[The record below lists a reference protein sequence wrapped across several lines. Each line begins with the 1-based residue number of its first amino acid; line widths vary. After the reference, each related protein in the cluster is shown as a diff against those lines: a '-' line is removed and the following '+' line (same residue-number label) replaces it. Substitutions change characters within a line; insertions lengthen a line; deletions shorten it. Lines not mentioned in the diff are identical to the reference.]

1 MIRNRTF
8 VSTDCYR
15 KELQEQGL
23 QLFNMY
29 ANEGDIHQYIA
40 DCIPSHWH
48 RELEVFLLLQGSVII
63 QIGDNIYH
71 AEAGEGYF
79 INTGVLHSFAAAV
92 PSPCIYHSFVF
103 DSGIIGGTPGSV
115 FDTMYV
121 RPLLDAGPDF
131 LKFQKEAGDEAFF
144 QQFDTAFTACEKE
157 KSGYEFEV
165 REALSK
171 ILLYTK
177 EKHQTMPSRRMPTL
191 QESRLKQMLEWID
204 GNLRSVMTVKEIA
217 DTANICTRE
226 CQRIFSRY
234 LHYSPMEYIQ
244 QRRLF
249 KAAEQLSTT
258 DAPITEIA
266 FDCGFSSHSYF
277 TKQFKALVG
286 ATPTE
291 YRAAIQENRSK
302 TPF

>member
-1 MIRNRTF
+1 MIRNRNF
-8 VSTDCYR
+8 VSRDCHR
-15 KELQEQGL
+15 KELQEQGF

-48 RELEVFLLLQGSVII
+48 KELEIFLLLQGSVLI
-63 QIGDNIYH
+63 QIGDNTYH
-71 AEAGEGYF
+71 VVAGEGCF
-79 INTGVLHSFAAAV
+79 INTGVLHSFASTV

-103 DSGIIGGTPGSV
+103 DSGIVGGTPGSV

-131 LKFQKEAGDEAFF
+131 LKFQKETGDELFF
-144 QQFDTAFTACEKE
+144 QQFEIAFTACAEEKP
-157 KSGYEFEV
+157 GYEFQV
-165 REALSK
+165 RESLSK

-177 EKHQTMPSRRMPTL
+177 ERHQTSPSRRMPTL
-191 QESRLKQMLEWID
+191 QESRMKQMLEWID
-204 GNLRSVMTVKEIA
+204 GNLRGVMTVKEIA
-217 DTANICTRE
+217 DTVNICTRE

-244 QRRLF
+244 RRRLF
-249 KAAEQLSTT
+249 KSAEQLSTT

-266 FDCGFSSHSYF
+266 FDCGFSSPSYF

-286 ATPTE
+286 VTPTE
-291 YRAAIQENRSK
+291 YRTAIQENRR
-302 TPF
+302 

>member
-1 MIRNRTF
+1 M
-8 VSTDCYR
+8 
-15 KELQEQGL
+15 
-23 QLFNMY
+23 
-29 ANEGDIHQYIA
+29 
-40 DCIPSHWH
+40 
-48 RELEVFLLLQGSVII
+48 
-63 QIGDNIYH
+63 
-71 AEAGEGYF
+71 
-79 INTGVLHSFAAAV
+79 
-92 PSPCIYHSFVF
+92 
-103 DSGIIGGTPGSV
+103 
-115 FDTMYV
+115 
-121 RPLLDAGPDF
+121 DAGPDF
-131 LKFQKEAGDEAFF
+131 IKFGQGAEDEPFFHQFEA
-144 QQFDTAFTACEKE
+144 AFTACAEE

-171 ILLYTK
+171 ILLYAK
-177 EKHQTMPSRRMPTL
+177 EKHQTLPSRRMPTL
-191 QESRLKQMLEWID
+191 QEYRLKQMLEWID
-204 GNLRSVMTVKEIA
+204 GNLRCVMTVKEIA